1 MASGSAAPALQT
13 SGSRAPLRARLS
25 EFWFRHRSLIGFLF
39 ILPWF
44 AGFIIFDL
52 MPFIYNLYLSF
63 TDYQIGT
70 ISAPPWI
77 GLENY
82 AEIFIKD
89 KLFSKSLYN
98 TVYYLGFSVPLKL
111 LFAFFIALLLNMRVR
126 GMQLYR
132 TLFYVPSVVPLVAAT
147 VIFAGLLNTRYGLF
161 NQLFALVG
169 ITPVRWLSSPDW
181 IKPSLIILSLWGFGG
196 QMIIFL
202 AGLQS
207 IPDDLYEAVAI
218 DGGNSWHRLRH
229 ITVPLMTPTIFFNL
243 LIGVIG
249 GFQVFTQVFI
259 MLDVNGGPLQ
269 SGLVFMLH
277 VYNKAFRDFEF
288 GYAAALSAILFS
300 IIFVLTVA
308 LVYTS
313 NRWVFYGDG
322 EEDNT

>member
-1 MASGSAAPALQT
+1 MASGDAASALNILD
-13 SGSRAPLRARLS
+13 SRAPWRTRLS
-25 EFWFRHRSLIGFLF
+25 EFWFRHRSLIGFVF

-44 AGFIIFDL
+44 LSFVIFDL
-52 MPFIYNLYLSF
+52 MPFAYNLYLSF

-70 ISAPPWI
+70 VGIPPWL

-82 AEIFIKD
+82 IEIFTED
-89 KLFSKSLYN
+89 KLFTKSLGN
-98 TVYYLGFSVPLKL
+98 TVYYLGFSVPLRL
-111 LFAFFIALLLNMRVR
+111 LFAFLWV
-126 GMQLYR
+126 
-132 TLFYVPSVVPLVAAT
+132 
-147 VIFAGLLNTRYGLF
+147 
-161 NQLFALVG
+161 
-169 ITPVRWLSSPDW
+169 
-181 IKPSLIILSLWGFGG
+181 KPSLIILSLWSFGG

-207 IPDDLYEAVAI
+207 IPNDLYEAAAI

-229 ITVPLMTPTIFFNL
+229 ITIPLMTPTIFFNL

-259 MLDVNGGPLQ
+259 LLGVNGGPLQ

-288 GYAAALSAILFS
+288 GYAAALSVILFS
-300 IIFVLTVA
+300 IIFVLTIA

-322 EEDNT
+322 GEDET

>member
-1 MASGSAAPALQT
+1 MASGDAASALNILD
-13 SGSRAPLRARLS
+13 SRAPWRTRLS
-25 EFWFRHRSLIGFLF
+25 EFWFRHRSLIGFVF

-44 AGFIIFDL
+44 LSFVIFDL
-52 MPFIYNLYLSF
+52 MPFAYNLYLSF

-70 ISAPPWI
+70 VGIPPWL

-82 AEIFIKD
+82 IEIFTED
-89 KLFSKSLYN
+89 KLFTKSLGN
-98 TVYYLGFSVPLKL
+98 TVYYLGFSVPLRL
-111 LFAFFIALLLNMRVR
+111 LFAFLIALILNLRVR

-132 TLFYVPSVVPLVAAT
+132 TLFYIPSVVPLVAAT
-147 VIFAGLLNTRYGLF
+147 VIFLGLLNTRYGLF
-161 NQLFALVG
+161 NQLFVLVG
-169 ITPVRWLSSPDW
+169 IPPVRWLSSPAW
-181 IKPSLIILSLWGFGG
+181 VKPSLIILSMWSFGG

-207 IPDDLYEAVAI
+207 IPNDLYEAAAI

-229 ITVPLMTPTIFFNL
+229 ITIPLMTPTIFFNL

-259 MLDVNGGPLQ
+259 LLGVNGGPLQ

-288 GYAAALSAILFS
+288 GYAAALSVILFS
-300 IIFVLTVA
+300 IIFVLTIA

-322 EEDNT
+322 GEDET

>member
-1 MASGSAAPALQT
+1 MQASVKQARTDHSWQTRLQ
-13 SGSRAPLRARLS
+13 
-25 EFWFRHRSLIGFLF
+25 EWWFRNRSLIGFAF

-63 TDYQIGT
+63 SDYQIGT
-70 ISAPPWI
+70 VGTPPWI

-82 AEIFIKD
+82 LEIFTKD
-89 KLFSKSLYN
+89 KLFGKSMYN
-98 TVYYLGFSVPLKL
+98 TVYYLGFSVPLRL
-111 LFAFFIALLLNMRVR
+111 IFAFLIALLLNLRVR

-147 VIFAGLLNTRYGLF
+147 LIFAGLLNTKYGLF
-161 NQLFALVG
+161 NQLFVLVG
-169 ITPVRWLSSPDW
+169 IQPVRWLSSPHW
-181 IKPSLIILSLWGFGG
+181 LKPSLILLSLWGFGA

-202 AGLQS
+202 AGLQG
-207 IPDDLYEAVAI
+207 IPEDLYEAAAI
-218 DGGNSWHRLRH
+218 DGGSGWQRLIY

-249 GFQVFTQVFI
+249 GFQVFAQVFV
-259 MLDVNGGPLQ
+259 MFDTNGGPLQ
-269 SGLVFMLH
+269 AALVYMLH

-288 GYAAALSAILFS
+288 GYAAALSVILFC
-300 IIFVLTVA
+300 IIFVLTIA

-322 EEDNT
+322 GEEQET